1 MDKNVAV
8 PGTNFGI
15 YHTELYS
22 QMSDVDK
29 IIVWGRKIDT
39 LKELQNKFRFVV
51 TDYMKM
57 IQGWSYS
64 KMKILIIADCSDLI

>member
-22 QMSDVDK
+22 QMLDVDK

-39 LKELQNKFRFVV
+39 LKELQNKFRFVAP
-51 TDYMKM
+51 
-57 IQGWSYS
+57 
-64 KMKILIIADCSDLI
+64 II